1 MIRALWLAAALAVL
15 PAPPTY
21 AALWPELSALPPEQ
35 GGGEA
40 DAAVIVGIERY
51 PFVAAVQGAAQN
63 AEDWHLYLTK
73 TRGVPV
79 GQVKLLR
86 DSEASLEDI
95 RDAAAWAAGVV
106 KPGGTL
112 WFVFIG
118 HGAPHKDGQD
128 GVLIGVDAQQRA
140 ESLYNRS
147 LRRSELMSILGKGRQ
162 ESAVVVLDACFS
174 GRTAE
179 GKELVKGLQPLIAL
193 AAAGAWPKAA
203 VFTAARSDQFAG
215 PLPGASRPAFSY
227 LMLGALRGWADAD
240 KDGTVTSQEA
250 LAYTQSSL
258 EALLKD
264 RRQTPELLG
273 ALPGSLSR
281 GAREAGPDVGS
292 IVRAVRPSD
301 ASELAFGG
309 AAGMAAPVV
318 KVAVA
323 AGSFKDA
330 DISVERLL
338 EEALLREKDAAYLP
352 VEKMQAWCLLA
363 GVPADDTNPY
373 SAQAIE
379 ACGAWLGFVEKSHEQ
394 ELNLLSD
401 YAALS
406 GYLGLRLKTPEQKA
420 AAVAAYLAAYE
431 PLKDHS
437 AVAAVLKA
445 REALA
450 AGQPA
455 ALPQMDDQGP
465 PPRPK
470 KAEVPEAIKD
480 LAFVAPASG
489 YVFQMEMC
497 QRHGGSYCD
506 TYFNLFYNQFM
517 TDEGYRR
524 REVALGLFVCLGGT
538 ADAADACSKAGVQY
552 DIAGFPK
559 SEAAAAIAFTHGCL
573 VLRDHNSCVV
583 AAKASAKAANQGA
596 LGTYLREASCLR
608 GSARYCSVAGK
619 SHLTPEASLAGLRR
633 AKLLF
638 AKGCRQ
644 KDEDSCAELS
654 TLKPRLSDAEKK
666 EAEKRATPGGTP
678 TAPRSRAALE
688 AACEKNEE
696 CRGLKAGCARDAKL
710 CNAYGSCWADP
721 SCGMTQ
727 EPAFAVR
734 LFGKACDAGYALGC
748 ANLAFAHLGGFGVPK
763 DEKRYEALRQ
773 RACEL
778 GDTGACREIANQ
790 KKR

>member
-1 MIRALWLAAALAVL
+1 MVRSLWLAAALAVL
-15 PAPPTY
+15 PAPPTF

-35 GGGEA
+35 GGGEG
-40 DAAVIVGIERY
+40 DAAVVVGIERY
-51 PFVAAVQGAAQN
+51 PFVASVPGAARN
-63 AEDWHLYLTK
+63 AEDWHLYLTR
-73 TRGVPV
+73 TRGIPV

-95 RDAAAWAAGVV
+95 RDAAAWAAGAV

-147 LRRSELMSILGKGRQ
+147 LRRSELMTILGKGRQ
-162 ESAVVVLDACFS
+162 ENAVVVLDACFS

-179 GKELVKGLQPLIAL
+179 GKDLVKGLQPLIAL

-215 PLPGASRPAFSY
+215 PLPGAPRPAFSY

-240 KDGTVTSQEA
+240 KDGSVTSQEA

-273 ALPGSLSR
+273 ALPGTLSR
-281 GAREAGPDVGS
+281 GAREAGPDVGA
-292 IVRAVRPSD
+292 IVRAVRPTD

-309 AAGMAAPVV
+309 AAGVAAPVV

-330 DISVERLL
+330 DIAVERLL
-338 EEALLREKDAAYLP
+338 EEAMLREKDASYLP

-363 GVPADDTNPY
+363 GTPAEDAHPY
-373 SAQAIE
+373 QAQAIE
-379 ACGAWLGFVEKSHEQ
+379 ACGAWLDFVDKSHEQ

-401 YAALS
+401 HAALS

-455 ALPQMDDQGP
+455 ALEPVDEQGP
-465 PPRPK
+465 PARPR

-480 LAFVAPASG
+480 LAFAPGNS
-489 YVFQMEMC
+489 YESEKDIC

-506 TYFNLFYNQFM
+506 TFFSLFYNQFM

-524 REVALGLFVCLGGT
+524 REVAVGLLVCLGGT
-538 ADAADACSKAGVQY
+538 NGSLDACSKAGIQY
-552 DIAGFPK
+552 DAVGFPK
-559 SEAAAAIAFTHGCL
+559 NEAAAAIAFTHGCL
-573 VLRDHNSCVV
+573 VLRDHNSCV
-583 AAKASAKAANQGA
+583 AAVKASVKAASQGR
-596 LGTYLREASCLR
+596 LGTYLREAACLR
-608 GSARYCSVAGK
+608 GSAPYCGFAGK
-619 SHLTPEASLAGLRR
+619 SHVTPEASLNDLRR

-644 KDEDSCAELS
+644 KDEYSCAELTS
-654 TLKPRLSDAEKK
+654 LKPRLS
-666 EAEKRATPGGTP
+666 EAERESVKKSAPQGGSP
-678 TAPRSRAALE
+678 AAPRSRAALE

-748 ANLAFAHLGGFGVPK
+748 VNLAFAHRGGFGVPK

-778 GDTGACREIANQ
+778 GDSGACREIANQ
-790 KKR
+790 KR

>member
-1 MIRALWLAAALAVL
+1 MIRAFWLAAALAVL
-15 PAPPTY
+15 PAPPTF

-35 GGGEA
+35 GGGDA
-40 DAAVIVGIERY
+40 DAAVVVGIERY
-51 PFVAAVQGAAQN
+51 PFVAPVPGAAQN

-95 RDAAAWAAGVV
+95 RDAAAWAAGAVQ
-106 KPGGTL
+106 PGGTL

-215 PLPGASRPAFSY
+215 PLPGATRPAFSY

-240 KDGTVTSQEA
+240 KDGAVTSKEA
-250 LAYTQSSL
+250 LAYTQDSL

-273 ALPGSLSR
+273 APQGSLSR

-292 IVRAVRPSD
+292 IVRAVRPKD

-309 AAGMAAPVV
+309 AASMTAPVV
-318 KVAVA
+318 NPAVA
-323 AGSFKDA
+323 EGSFKDA
-330 DISVERLL
+330 DIAVERLL
-338 EEALLREKDAAYLP
+338 EEAMLREKDAAFLA
-352 VEKMQAWCLLA
+352 VEKMQAWCLLGGA
-363 GVPADDTNPY
+363 PAEDAHPY
-373 SAQAIE
+373 LSQAIG
-379 ACGAWLGFVEKSHEQ
+379 ACGAWMDFVEKSHEQ

-406 GYLGLRLKTPEQKA
+406 GYLSLRLKTPEQKA

-431 PLKDHS
+431 PLKDHA
-437 AVAAVLKA
+437 AVAAVIRA

-455 ALPQMDDQGP
+455 ALPQMDEQGP
-465 PPRPK
+465 PARPK

-480 LAFVAPASG
+480 LAFAPGSS
-489 YVFQMEMC
+489 YESQKEMC

-506 TYFNLFYNQFM
+506 TYFSVFYNQFV

-524 REVALGLFVCLGGT
+524 REVAVGLLVCLGGT
-538 ADAADACSKAGVQY
+538 NGSLDACSKAGIQY
-552 DIAGFPK
+552 DAVGFPK

-573 VLRDHNSCVV
+573 VLRDHNSCV
-583 AAKASAKAANQGA
+583 AAVKASVTAANQGRP
-596 LGTYLREASCLR
+596 GTHLREAACLR
-608 GSARYCSVAGK
+608 GSAQYCGFAGK
-619 SHLTPEASLAGLRR
+619 SHLTPEASLYDLRR

-644 KDEDSCAELS
+644 KDEYSCAELAS
-654 TLKPRLSDAEKK
+654 LKPQLSDAERK
-666 EAEKRATPGGTP
+666 ATQKRETQRGSPSTP
-678 TAPRSRAALE
+678 TSRAALE
-688 AACEKNEE
+688 AACEKNAE

-710 CNAYGSCWADP
+710 CNAFASCWSEP
-721 SCGMTQ
+721 SCGMKQ
-727 EPAFAVR
+727 DPAFAAQ
-734 LFGKACDAGYALGC
+734 LFKKACDAGYALGC

-763 DEKRYEALRQ
+763 DEKRYEALRK
-773 RACEL
+773 RSCEL
-778 GDTGACREIANQ
+778 GDAGACREIASQ
-790 KKR
+790 KKP

>member
-51 PFVAAVQGAAQN
+51 PFVAPVPGAARN

-147 LRRSELMSILGKGRQ
+147 LRRSELMTILGKGRQ

-273 ALPGSLSR
+273 ALPGGLSR
-281 GAREAGPDVGS
+281 GAREPGPDVGA

-309 AAGMAAPVV
+309 AANMTAPVV

-323 AGSFKDA
+323 EGSFKDA

-338 EEALLREKDAAYLP
+338 EDAMLREKDAAYLP
-352 VEKMQAWCLLA
+352 AEKLQAWCLLA

-379 ACGAWLGFVEKSHEQ
+379 ACGAWLDFVEKSHEQ

-420 AAVAAYLAAYE
+420 AAVSAYLAAYE

-465 PPRPK
+465 PARPR

-480 LAFVAPASG
+480 LAFAPNSG
-489 YVFQMEMC
+489 YESQKDMC

-506 TYFNLFYNQFM
+506 TYFSLLYNQFM

-524 REVALGLFVCLGGT
+524 REVAVGLIACLGGT
-538 ADAADACSKAGVQY
+538 DSSLEACSKAGVQY

-596 LGTYLREASCLR
+596 LATYLREASCLR

-619 SHLTPEASLAGLRR
+619 AHLTPEASLSGLRR

-666 EAEKRATPGGTP
+666 EAAKHATPAGTP
-678 TAPRSRAALE
+678 TPRSRAALE

-778 GDTGACREIANQ
+778 GDTGACREIAGQ